1 MKCEFYT
8 VNCFIW
14 SLKTIFKGDLQIE
27 PVKSPF
33 SIVLNGLFSS
43 KTPVLIFFHC
53 IWYTELAK
61 TIHGSGEQHIMLKLS
76 LLLNVSQILR
86 LVTKWAILSHL
97 ILICIGLIRG
107 SHCSFI
113 NFRGHQLLCILVE
126 IAFLRVCKFV
136 LDDDYYLYVNLCFI
150 WGQIM

>member
-1 MKCEFYT
+1 MISKNNLQRRFT
-8 VNCFIW
+8 DWTGKKSVFNCIKWVFFKQDSGADFF
-14 SLKTIFKGDLQIE
+14 SLY
-27 PVKSPF
+27 
-33 SIVLNGLFSS
+33 
-43 KTPVLIFFHC
+43 LI
-53 IWYTELAK
+53 
-61 TIHGSGEQHIMLKLS
+61 HI
-76 LLLNVSQILR
+76 VSQDDTWLR
-86 LVTKWAILSHL
+86 WATYYVKIVIALKCFTNLTIGNYMGNFVTFDSHMYCPSL
-97 ILICIGLIRG
+97 RG